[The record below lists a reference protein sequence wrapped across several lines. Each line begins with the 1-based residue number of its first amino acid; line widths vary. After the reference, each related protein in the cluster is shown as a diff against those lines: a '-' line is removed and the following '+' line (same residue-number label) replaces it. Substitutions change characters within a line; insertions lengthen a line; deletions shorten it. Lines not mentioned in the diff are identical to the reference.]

1 MSRDLRASVLSA
13 LLIGLLASTSCGSRP
28 DESDGDRSFD
38 VGEFA
43 VLTANSDVPDIRD
56 ALPDGMGGIWVLS
69 SFDPHVSH
77 LGPGGAVTARFGSS
91 GQGPQELRNP
101 WYLAAH
107 PGGVAVYDAGARR
120 LKVFDQSGAFVDE
133 HETPAPGGSVLNDF
147 RDANHGEPLRV
158 RRLGAGW
165 VFETYSGQVAHSG
178 ALWSGHLIYV
188 RDWAVSPDTL
198 VRYQDLRAEPYEPG
212 LQLFASAPLWTV
224 CGDGRVALLNPLD
237 SVVVH
242 IGLEGRSDSLRIPLP
257 LPPIT
262 AAQVESW
269 VDRRLELAL
278 REENMEVDPAQ
289 HAMIREQALAEATG
303 AAAEV
308 QPPTKLLCDP
318 EGRLWVQG
326 FSVETDPQG
335 YGREWSVFEGDRLVA
350 SVRLPPRVWPLF
362 IDTEGLVAVWM
373 DDLDVEYLVRV
384 ENPLGDDR

>member
-1 MSRDLRASVLSA
+1 
-13 LLIGLLASTSCGSRP
+13 
-28 DESDGDRSFD
+28 
-38 VGEFA
+38 
-43 VLTANSDVPDIRD
+43 
-56 ALPDGMGGIWVLS
+56 MGGIWVLS